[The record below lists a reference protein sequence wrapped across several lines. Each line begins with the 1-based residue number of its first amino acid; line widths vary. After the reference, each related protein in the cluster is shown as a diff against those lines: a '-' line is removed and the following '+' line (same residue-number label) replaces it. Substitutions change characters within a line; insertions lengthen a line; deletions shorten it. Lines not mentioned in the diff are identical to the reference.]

1 VSHNLDNF
9 FHPKSQLSQQIYEV
23 KETLLTLNMKRVEII
38 PFFGRTISLGSIYE
52 SEPYKN
58 HSGTPLPVKN
68 KPNKVRDLIAAKKK
82 IKKCSTS
89 FARTGKFSISV
100 TQGYG

>member
-1 VSHNLDNF
+1 
-9 FHPKSQLSQQIYEV
+9 
-23 KETLLTLNMKRVEII
+23 MKRVEII
-38 PFFGRTISLGSIYE
+38 PFFGKIISLGSIYE
-52 SEPYKN
+52 SELYKN

-82 IKKCSTS
+82 KKCSTS